1 MSSNIPRKVTN
12 TQQKPKPASSPTD
25 PPSSLPGSSN
35 GRWIEAIL
43 GGMSLKSLEGFCRRF
58 ATGLRS
64 GIDIL
69 KLLEMET
76 RYGSVR
82 HRTVAKHMRDGI
94 LQGESLSSA
103 MLQQGDY
110 FPKLLVRI
118 VRAGEHSGRVEHVF
132 LEMANH
138 YTELKK
144 ARSQFLS
151 QITFP
156 LISLAIAFL
165 VISLMIFVNGFMQ
178 SGSMND
184 EPFYLTGIGLRG
196 ASGVLLFW
204 LFAGVVVTSVGVLS
218 FGIWKNWFQC
228 HRTLVPMV
236 RNLPVLGPV
245 VTNTAMARLSMT
257 LSMMLGAG
265 VDAKR
270 TLRESLLST
279 GNHYYTQGISV
290 SEREIAQ
297 GKSFAESLA
306 APGLLPDEF
315 IQVVE
320 VGEISGS
327 DSESLERLAVTYRE
341 KASASLQQ
349 LAIFAGL
356 AVWFMIAAILIVAIF
371 TIFFQIMEVYTN
383 AGKI

>member
-1 MSSNIPRKVTN
+1 MSIDKGVPVISRS
-12 TQQKPKPASSPTD
+12 PA
-25 PPSSLPGSSN
+25 SLPGSTN
-35 GRWIEAIL
+35 GRWIEGIV
-43 GGMSLKSLEGFCRRF
+43 GGMSLKSLEAFCRRF

-64 GIDIL
+64 GIDVL
-69 KLLEMET
+69 KLLEMES
-76 RYGSVR
+76 RFGSAR
-82 HRTVAKHMRDGI
+82 HRDVAQHMRDGI
-94 LQGESLSSA
+94 LQGESLSGA
-103 MLQQGDY
+103 MLQQGEY
-110 FPKLLVRI
+110 FPKLLIRI

-138 YTELKK
+138 YGELKK

-151 QITFP
+151 QVTFP

-165 VISLMIFVNGFMQ
+165 VITLMIYVNGFMQ

-184 EPFYLTGIGLRG
+184 EPFDLTGIGLRG
-196 ASGVLLFW
+196 ASGVIWFW
-204 LFAGVVVTSVGVLS
+204 LFSGVAIGSLLMVA

-228 HRTLVPMV
+228 HRRLVPMV
-236 RNLPVLGPV
+236 RNIPVIGPV
-245 VTNTAMARLSMT
+245 VTNTALARLSMT
-257 LSMMLGAG
+257 MSMMLGAG

-270 TLRESLLST
+270 TLRESLLAT
-279 GNHYYTQGISV
+279 GNQYYTQGISR
-290 SEREIAQ
+290 SEKEIQQ

-327 DSESLERLAVTYRE
+327 DSESLERLAATYRE

-356 AVWFMIAAILIVAIF
+356 AVWFAIAAILIIAIF

>member
-1 MSSNIPRKVTN
+1 
-12 TQQKPKPASSPTD
+12 
-25 PPSSLPGSSN
+25 
-35 GRWIEAIL
+35 
-43 GGMSLKSLEGFCRRF
+43 
-58 ATGLRS
+58 
-64 GIDIL
+64 
-69 KLLEMET
+69 MET

-82 HRTVAKHMRDGI
+82 HRTVAKHMREGI

-144 ARSQFLS
+144 AKSQFIS

-184 EPFYLTGIGLRG
+184 EAFDLTGIGLRG
-196 ASGVLLFW
+196 ASGVILFW
-204 LFAGVVVTSVGVLS
+204 LFSGAIAASIGVLS

-270 TLRESLLST
+270 TLRESLLAT
-279 GNHYYTQGISV
+279 GNHYYTQGIPE

-306 APGLLPDEF
+306 APGLLPDDF

-349 LAIFAGL
+349 LAIFSGL
-356 AVWFMIAAILIVAIF
+356 AVWFVIAAILIIAIF
-371 TIFFQIMEVYTN
+371 SIFFQIMEVYTN